1 MHLALEELQPNDGVD
16 DDHEEDQQSNV
27 EQREHGLE
35 DGVEDYLKACHRQ
48 QGGGKRVTPPQSYAL
63 PFINSGIP
71 RSEGA
76 KEGLA
81 EEILSPTGHP

>member
-1 MHLALEELQPNDGVD
+1 MHLALEEFQPNDGVD

-48 QGGGKRVTPPQSYAL
+48 QGGGKRVTAPPSL
-63 PFINSGIP
+63 MP
-71 RSEGA
+71 
-76 KEGLA
+76 
-81 EEILSPTGHP
+81 SPL